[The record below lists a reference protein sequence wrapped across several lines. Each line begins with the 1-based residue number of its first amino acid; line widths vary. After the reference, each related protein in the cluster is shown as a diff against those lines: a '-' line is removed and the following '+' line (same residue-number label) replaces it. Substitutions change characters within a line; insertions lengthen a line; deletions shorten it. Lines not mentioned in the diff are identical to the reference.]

1 MIMKYEQIQ
10 PPEYLQKYIR
20 YFWTLESKDTVNG
33 TKNFRVIAD
42 GCPGLIHQQ
51 PDKGTFSQ
59 NKKPLSETFLFG
71 QATKHAEICLEGS
84 FSTLGVFFY
93 PHALNS
99 VFGFNAAELTDSCLD
114 LNAPAGKQELF
125 LSEQL
130 SGATSTA
137 HKIDILSSYLF
148 SQIRRNNFHQTPEM
162 QHALSKIIHSKGS
175 ISLKQLQL
183 ELQLS
188 ERSFERKFKSY
199 VGITPKL
206 FSRICRF
213 QTSLSQLKE
222 KSYNKLS
229 DIAFEND
236 YTDQSHFIRSFK
248 EFAGFSPNQY
258 QKQSNEVAENLTELI
273 Q

>member
-1 MIMKYEQIQ
+1 MKYEQIQ
-10 PPEYLQKYIR
+10 PPQYLQKYIR
-20 YFWTLESKDTVNG
+20 YFWTLESNGTVTE

-42 GCPGLIHQQ
+42 GCPGLIYQQ

-59 NKKPLSETFLFG
+59 NKKQLPETFLFG
-71 QATKHAEICLEGS
+71 QATKHAEICLQGS
-84 FSTLGVFFY
+84 FSTIGVFFY

-99 VFGFNAAELTDSCLD
+99 VFGFNAAELTNSCLD
-114 LNAPAGKQELF
+114 LNLTALKQNFF
-125 LSEQL
+125 LSDQL
-130 SGATSTA
+130 SGAISTVN
-137 HKIDILSSYLF
+137 KIEVLSSYLF
-148 SQIRRNNFHQTPEM
+148 SQIRKNTVHQTRGM

-199 VGITPKL
+199 VGISPKL

-213 QTSLSQLKE
+213 QTSLNQLRE
-222 KSYNKLS
+222 RSYTKLS

-258 QKQSNEVAENLTELI
+258 QKQSNEVAENFAELI
-273 Q
+273 